1 MGVFAAFRGPKHS
14 VREHS
19 REFRK
24 VRSASDSFFYDIEA
38 NNSDR
43 RHQLVF
49 NLLHEETLL
58 RHSLAKG
65 SIIPVGDEVGSRD
78 RRSTTAAMGLRR
90 PDSMPRL
97 AKRRSSACD
106 TPPPFLPPRRPYTK
120 HPGRPEDF
128 RNVSPRTAS
137 PTSSVSRPSSSD
149 DAATGERDIQLPSS
163 QWQERH
169 VALGSPKIVRSLPLN
184 PRLHALRTGEYSAT
198 FSPPPTMSAT
208 PLRRHSSLRT
218 IRRPSDEDGVI
229 LTVHPALLAS
239 PSAPCLRS
247 DQPRPHSHPPLKAR
261 SCLGTGDGNAR
272 DDADSWQAEPLPPPS
287 PIARPLLP
295 RPRASFQR
303 LSSLDNLIS
312 YREKKAE
319 WKRES
324 TLLHDELPDPE
335 KLAEDDIEQ
344 NPALI
349 GEDRRSEVSDDT
361 IVSTEVS
368 APPSLKQR
376 NKFRSLTAE
385 IGFAFTMAATAF
397 LGEYLLSGIAIALP
411 ELLYRNNLI
420 RLGPADMYGGYGL
433 FMAGLVWLGIWT
445 LIPGF
450 CTSELY
456 LDVARAMQG
465 LAIAAFMPSTF
476 VMVDSFYHAG
486 PRRNFVLGLYSGC
499 APLGFFAGF
508 LTAAALPSAQIS
520 WYFFVSSIVAFTAAI
535 TAYLTVP
542 HDRTDRK
549 QLGLKMDWLG
559 AFLITAGL
567 ILVSYALAY
576 EPSADM
582 FDRAR
587 NGFSYPEV
595 YGPFS
600 AGMLCLGAAWYVEC
614 WYAKC
619 PLLPFDFF
627 KPRKSMTALC
637 FANLCFY
644 ASYGVWLYESVDY
657 FQSPTGVTKYEWGVQ
672 GIELAIWYT
681 PTAVGGLILCVVGA
695 SLLRVVRMEILML
708 LSGLAWI
715 AAPLLLAVCPRPL
728 NYWAVVV
735 PSMLCATCGIDVTYT
750 VSLVHISSTQPK
762 KYQGLC
768 GAMCSIMI
776 NLGMAFALPISE
788 IIQMK
793 AGMAYNCDY
802 SSRTPES
809 MACLDNAINW
819 RYEAMFLYA
828 AASAGLGFIV
838 CILFVR
844 FPRTA
849 AKDKPAD
856 EERPRETSSESPTLV
871 EAVEG
876 PDLEVASDV
885 EGVRE
890 SGNDVA

>member
-1 MGVFAAFRGPKHS
+1 MTVFAKFRGPKHS
-14 VREHS
+14 VRDHS
-19 REFRK
+19 GEFRK
-24 VRSASDSFFYDIEA
+24 VRSGPDSSQPFTTLKRMILANVISSCSIFLPQEGFASA
-38 NNSDR
+38 NSSKR
-43 RHQLVF
+43 SIR
-49 NLLHEETLL
+49 
-58 RHSLAKG
+58 SL
-65 SIIPVGDEVGSRD
+65 GDMAESLD
-78 RRSTTAAMGLRR
+78 RRSTTIATGLR
-90 PDSMPRL
+90 DSMPSL
-97 AKRRSSACD
+97 AKRRSSAYD

-120 HPGRPEDF
+120 HPGRPGDF

-137 PTSSVSRPSSSD
+137 PSSSVTRPSSSD
-149 DAATGERDIQLPSS
+149 YAAT
-163 QWQERH
+163 
-169 VALGSPKIVRSLPLN
+169 
-184 PRLHALRTGEYSAT
+184 
-198 FSPPPTMSAT
+198 
-208 PLRRHSSLRT
+208 
-218 IRRPSDEDGVI
+218 
-229 LTVHPALLAS
+229 ALLAS

-247 DQPRPHSHPPLKAR
+247 EQPRPHSHPSLRAR
-261 SCLGTGDGNAR
+261 TRFDGGDGDAR
-272 DDADSWQAEPLPPPS
+272 GDADAWQAEPLPPPS

-324 TLLHDELPDPE
+324 TLLHDELPNPE
-335 KLAEDDIEQ
+335 KPADDDIEQ
-344 NPALI
+344 NPALV
-349 GEDRRSEVSDDT
+349 GEDRRSEASDDT
-361 IVSTEVS
+361 IVSTEIS
-368 APPSLKQR
+368 PPPSLKQR
-376 NKFRSLTAE
+376 NRFRSLAAE
-385 IGFAFTMAATAF
+385 VGFAFTMAATAF

-420 RLGPADMYGGYGL
+420 RLGPGTLGILWPASLLSLILSATLLVFARLADMYGGYGL
-433 FMAGLVWLGIWT
+433 FMAGLIWLGVWT

-450 CTSELY
+450 CTSELI

-476 VMVDSFYHAG
+476 VMVDSFYQAG

-520 WYFFVSSIVAFTAAI
+520 WYFFFSSIVAFTAAI

-549 QLGLKMDWLG
+549 QLGLRMDWLG

-582 FDRAR
+582 FDRER

-600 AGMLCLGAAWYVEC
+600 AGMLCLGAAWCVER

-619 PLLPFDFF
+619 PLLPFEFF
-627 KPRKSMTALC
+627 KPRKSTTALC

-657 FQSPTGVTKYEWGVQ
+657 FQSPTNVTKYEWGVQ

-735 PSMLCATCGIDVTYT
+735 PSMICATCGIDITYT

-776 NLGMAFALPISE
+776 NLGMAFSLPISE

-802 SSRTPES
+802 STRTPENI
-809 MACLDNAINW
+809 ACSDNSTNW
-819 RYEAMFLYA
+819 EFEAMFLYA

-838 CILFVR
+838 CVLFVR
-844 FPRTA
+844 FPRAA

-871 EAVEG
+871 EAVAR
-876 PDLEVASDV
+876 PDLEVADDV
-885 EGVRE
+885 ESVRE
-890 SGNDVA
+890 TGNDTA

>member
-1 MGVFAAFRGPKHS
+1 
-14 VREHS
+14 
-19 REFRK
+19 
-24 VRSASDSFFYDIEA
+24 
-38 NNSDR
+38 
-43 RHQLVF
+43 
-49 NLLHEETLL
+49 
-58 RHSLAKG
+58 
-65 SIIPVGDEVGSRD
+65 
-78 RRSTTAAMGLRR
+78 MGLRR
-90 PDSMPRL
+90 PDSMHSL
-97 AKRRSSACD
+97 AKRRSSAYD

-120 HPGRPEDF
+120 CPGRAGDF
-128 RNVSPRTAS
+128 RTASSRTAS
-137 PTSSVSRPSSSD
+137 PTSIVSRPSSSD

-163 QWQERH
+163 QRQERH
-169 VALGSPKIVRSLPLN
+169 VALEPPSNIRSLPHN
-184 PRLHALRTGEYSAT
+184 PRLHALRTGEYST
-198 FSPPPTMSAT
+198 NFSRPPTMSAT

-218 IRRPSDEDGVI
+218 IRRPSDEDGVL

-247 DQPRPHSHPPLKAR
+247 DQPRPHSHPPSR
-261 SCLGTGDGNAR
+261 SRTRFGGGDGDAR
-272 DDADSWQAEPLPPPS
+272 GDADAWQAEPLPPPS

-303 LSSLDNLIS
+303 LLSLDNLIS

-324 TLLHDELPDPE
+324 TLLHDELPNPE
-335 KLAEDDIEQ
+335 KPADNDIEQ
-344 NPALI
+344 DPALV
-349 GEDRRSEVSDDT
+349 GEDRRSEASDDT
-361 IVSTEVS
+361 IVSTEIS

-376 NKFRSLTAE
+376 NRFRSLAAE
-385 IGFAFTMAATAF
+385 IGFAFTMASTAF

-411 ELLYRNNLI
+411 DLLYRHNLI
-420 RLGPADMYGGYGL
+420 RLGPGTLGTLWPASLLSLILSATLLVFARLADMYGGYGL
-433 FMAGLVWLGIWT
+433 FMAGLIWLGVWT
-445 LIPGF
+445 LIPGL
-450 CTSELY
+450 CTSELI

-476 VMVDSFYHAG
+476 VMVDSFYQAG

-520 WYFFVSSIVAFTAAI
+520 WYFYVSSIVAFTAAI

-582 FDRAR
+582 FDRVR

-600 AGMLCLGAAWYVEC
+600 AAWCVEC

-619 PLLPFDFF
+619 PLLPFEFF
-627 KPRKSMTALC
+627 KPRKSTTALC

-681 PTAVGGLILCVVGA
+681 PTAVGGLVLCVVGA
-695 SLLRVVRMEILML
+695 SLLRVIRMEILML

-728 NYWAVVV
+728 NYWAVVI
-735 PSMLCATCGIDVTYT
+735 PSMICATCGIDITYT

-776 NLGMAFALPISE
+776 NLGMAFSLPISE

-802 SSRTPES
+802 SSATPENI
-809 MACLDNAINW
+809 ACSNNSTNW
-819 RYEAMFLYA
+819 GFEAMFLYA

-838 CILFVR
+838 CALFVR

-871 EAVEG
+871 EAVAR
-876 PDLEVASDV
+876 PDLEVADDV
-885 EGVRE
+885 ESVRE
-890 SGNDVA
+890 TGNDTA

>member
-1 MGVFAAFRGPKHS
+1 MTVFAKFRGPKHS
-14 VREHS
+14 VRDHS
-19 REFRK
+19 GEFRK
-24 VRSASDSFFYDIEA
+24 VRSGPDSSQPFTTLKRMILANVISSCSIFLPQEGFASA
-38 NNSDR
+38 NSSKR
-43 RHQLVF
+43 SIR
-49 NLLHEETLL
+49 
-58 RHSLAKG
+58 SL
-65 SIIPVGDEVGSRD
+65 GDMAESLD
-78 RRSTTAAMGLRR
+78 RRSTTIATGLR
-90 PDSMPRL
+90 DSMPSL
-97 AKRRSSACD
+97 AKRRSSAYD

-120 HPGRPEDF
+120 HPGRPGDF

-137 PTSSVSRPSSSD
+137 PSSSVTRPSSSD
-149 DAATGERDIQLPSS
+149 YAAT
-163 QWQERH
+163 
-169 VALGSPKIVRSLPLN
+169 
-184 PRLHALRTGEYSAT
+184 
-198 FSPPPTMSAT
+198 
-208 PLRRHSSLRT
+208 
-218 IRRPSDEDGVI
+218 
-229 LTVHPALLAS
+229 ALLAS

-247 DQPRPHSHPPLKAR
+247 EQPRPHSHPSLRAR
-261 SCLGTGDGNAR
+261 TRFDGGDGDAR
-272 DDADSWQAEPLPPPS
+272 GDADAWQAEPLPPPS

-324 TLLHDELPDPE
+324 TLLHDELPNPE
-335 KLAEDDIEQ
+335 KPADDDIEQ
-344 NPALI
+344 NPALV
-349 GEDRRSEVSDDT
+349 GEDRRSEASDDT
-361 IVSTEVS
+361 IVSTEIS
-368 APPSLKQR
+368 PPPSLKQR
-376 NKFRSLTAE
+376 NRFRSLAAE
-385 IGFAFTMAATAF
+385 VGFAFTMAATAF

-420 RLGPADMYGGYGL
+420 RLGPGTLGILWPASLLSLILSATLLVFARLADTYGGYGL
-433 FMAGLVWLGIWT
+433 FMAGLIWLGVWT

-450 CTSELY
+450 CTSELI

-476 VMVDSFYHAG
+476 VMVDSFYQAG

-549 QLGLKMDWLG
+549 QLGLRMDWLG

-582 FDRAR
+582 FDRER

-600 AGMLCLGAAWYVEC
+600 AGMLCLGAAWCVER

-619 PLLPFDFF
+619 PLLPFEFF
-627 KPRKSMTALC
+627 KPRKSTTALC

-657 FQSPTGVTKYEWGVQ
+657 FQSPTNVTKYEWGVQ

-695 SLLRVVRMEILML
+695 SLL
-708 LSGLAWI
+708 
-715 AAPLLLAVCPRPL
+715 
-728 NYWAVVV
+728 
-735 PSMLCATCGIDVTYT
+735 
-750 VSLVHISSTQPK
+750 
-762 KYQGLC
+762 
-768 GAMCSIMI
+768 
-776 NLGMAFALPISE
+776 
-788 IIQMK
+788 
-793 AGMAYNCDY
+793 
-802 SSRTPES
+802 
-809 MACLDNAINW
+809 
-819 RYEAMFLYA
+819 
-828 AASAGLGFIV
+828 
-838 CILFVR
+838 
-844 FPRTA
+844 
-849 AKDKPAD
+849 
-856 EERPRETSSESPTLV
+856 
-871 EAVEG
+871 
-876 PDLEVASDV
+876 
-885 EGVRE
+885 
-890 SGNDVA
+890 